1 MNETAKRRT
10 IETDFAS
17 ILNVNIAGFFHIS
30 QLAVAEM
37 EKQGS
42 GHVTTPFAKD
52 RKKASSETVVKPS

>member
-1 MNETAKRRT
+1 MNETAKRST

-42 GHVTTPFAKD
+42 GHVTT
-52 RKKASSETVVKPS
+52 R